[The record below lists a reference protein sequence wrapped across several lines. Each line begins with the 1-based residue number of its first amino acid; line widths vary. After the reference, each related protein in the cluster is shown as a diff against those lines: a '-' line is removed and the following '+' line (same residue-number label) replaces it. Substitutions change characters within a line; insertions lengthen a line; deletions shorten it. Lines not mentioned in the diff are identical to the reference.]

1 MTMATRNI
9 SDLRES
15 PRITSGSPEG
25 EEEKREKKQ
34 ATLMTSSET
43 ISFLRDIISGG
54 NESLT
59 ESFQRD
65 AISEETRECFECVR

>member
-1 MTMATRNI
+1 
-9 SDLRES
+9 
-15 PRITSGSPEG
+15 
-25 EEEKREKKQ
+25 
-34 ATLMTSSET
+34 MTSSKT

-65 AISEETRECFECVR
+65 AISDETRECFECVR